1 MDSWAGLHYCADHK
15 TRESCCIDMILTAA
29 SFARA
34 GVPTMIRAPVADE
47 SDPFFDFLRAAFLVG
62 AERYSYVAM
71 GVGWD
76 GAPKSFPW
84 FEKYSLPL
92 GAPLGRMTVVDGPR
106 GVFSREFEHASVSI
120 NVSAWTGRVTQ
131 KLDDGEAT
139 ALLPDTLGIGSLHLA
154 ACDGGSASQ
163 LFRLNASGSVVAS
176 GATDGGNRSYCWDCS
191 GCALS
196 DPVFSSTCQPGNS
209 NQRWTVSNLQGKWVS
224 VGVPAGSSSR
234 SLASC
239 LTAHRDGRAELLL
252 QACNASDPGQQW
264 TALSTKGGAM
274 ASRLFP
280 HRCADAAPV
289 DFTGIEGGYQL
300 RYSSSSSA
308 PLRSRRRTRPRS
320 AK

>member
-1 MDSWAGLHYCADHK
+1 MSAADLSSLAGLHYCADHK

-84 FEKYSLPL
+84 FEKYSQPL
-92 GAPLGRMTVVDGPR
+92 GAPLGQMTVVDGPR

-154 ACDGGSASQ
+154 ACDGGRA
-163 LFRLNASGSVVAS
+163 RS
-176 GATDGGNRSYCWDCS
+176 GA
-191 GCALS
+191 L
-196 DPVFSSTCQPGNS
+196 
-209 NQRWTVSNLQGKWVS
+209 
-224 VGVPAGSSSR
+224 
-234 SLASC
+234 
-239 LTAHRDGRAELLL
+239 
-252 QACNASDPGQQW
+252 
-264 TALSTKGGAM
+264 
-274 ASRLFP
+274 
-280 HRCADAAPV
+280 
-289 DFTGIEGGYQL
+289 
-300 RYSSSSSA
+300 
-308 PLRSRRRTRPRS
+308 
-320 AK
+320 